1 MERTEV
7 ERYTGYKEVE
17 FTDEELVTF
26 YEKLENSFD
35 LKENEY
41 LLVKNQDK
49 IVDKYRLVNG
59 KLERVLFKT
68 LGDTYSDIIKP
79 RNPQQEIAFDM
90 LKDNRT
96 TLKLITGGFGSGKTL
111 ALCAGAIEA
120 VNKGQFEKIVWVRNN
135 IQVKDTDALG
145 ALPGEAIDKVFPYL
159 GPFMDHTGG
168 VDGVT
173 RLLRED
179 KLEVIPLGFLRGRSL
194 RNCIIL
200 CSEAENLT
208 KEHIQLI
215 IGRVDSGSELW
226 LDADLK
232 QRDKAVFEKSAGLE
246 TLIER
251 LAGHELF
258 GYVHLVKTERSKT
271 AQLADLLD

>member
-1 MERTEV
+1 MSK
-7 ERYTGYKEVE
+7 YLGYKEIE
-17 FTDEELVTF
+17 FSDNDLSKF
-26 YEKLENSFD
+26 YEDQTNVFD

-41 LLVKNQDK
+41 LLVKNK
-49 IVDKYRLVNG
+49 GEIVDKYRVVNG
-59 KLERVLFKT
+59 KLVKVLYT
-68 LGDTYSDIIKP
+68 ALGDNYSGIIKP

-90 LKDNRT
+90 LKDGKT

-111 ALCAGAIEA
+111 TLCAGALEA
-120 VNKGQFEKIVWVRNN
+120 VNKGKFDKIVWVRNN
-135 IQVKDTDALG
+135 IQVKDTDSLG

-168 VDGVT
+168 PDGVA
-173 RLLRED
+173 RLLRD
-179 KLEVIPLGFLRGRSL
+179 GKLEVIPLGFLRGRSL
-194 RNCIIL
+194 RNSIIL

-215 IGRVDSGSELW
+215 IGRVDEGSELW

-246 TLIER
+246 TLIQK
-251 LAGHELF
+251 LAGHKLF
-258 GYVHLVKTERSKT
+258 GYVHLVKTERSET
-271 AQLADLLD
+271 ARLADLLD

>member
-1 MERTEV
+1 MN
-7 ERYTGYKEVE
+7 RYIGYKEIE
-17 FTDEELVTF
+17 FSNDELTSF
-26 YEKLENSFD
+26 YENMENSFD

-41 LLVKNQDK
+41 LLVKNQGK
-49 IVDKYRLVNG
+49 IIDKYRFVDG
-59 KLERVLFKT
+59 KLERIIFKT
-68 LGDTYSDIIKP
+68 LGDSYSDIIKP

-90 LKDNRT
+90 LKDERT

-111 ALCAGAIEA
+111 ALCTGALEA
-120 VNKGQFEKIVWVRNN
+120 VNKGKFEKIIWVRNN

-168 VDGVT
+168 VDGIS
-173 RLLRED
+173 RLLREG

-194 RNCIIL
+194 RNSIIL

-251 LAGHELF
+251 LAGHKLF
-258 GYVHLVKTERSKT
+258 GYVHLVKTERSET

>member
-1 MERTEV
+1 MERIEV
-7 ERYTGYKEVE
+7 EKYLGYKEIN
-17 FTDEELVTF
+17 FSDEELTNF
-26 YEKLENSFD
+26 YENFENSFD
-35 LKENEY
+35 LRENEY

-49 IVDKYRLVNG
+49 IVDKYRLSNG
-59 KLERVLFKT
+59 ELKRVLFKT

-90 LKDNRT
+90 LKDNKT

-120 VNKGQFEKIVWVRNN
+120 VNSGRFEKIVWVRNN

-173 RLLRED
+173 RLLKED

-194 RNCIIL
+194 RNSIIL

-251 LAGHELF
+251 LAGHKLF
-258 GYVHLVKTERSKT
+258 GYVHLVKTERSET

>member
-1 MERTEV
+1 MD
-7 ERYTGYKEVE
+7 RYVGYKEVMLS
-17 FTDEELVTF
+17 DEELTEF
-26 YEKLENSFD
+26 YNSFDNPFD

-41 LLVKNQDK
+41 LLIKNSNNE
-49 IVDKYRLVNG
+49 IVDKYRLNNG
-59 KLERVLFKT
+59 KLAKVKYKT
-68 LGDTYSDIIKP
+68 VGDNFSGIIKP
-79 RNPQQEIAFDM
+79 RNIQQELAFDM
-90 LKDNRT
+90 LKDGKT

-111 ALCAGAIEA
+111 ALCSAAIEA
-120 VNKGQFEKIVWVRNN
+120 VNSGKFEKIVWVRNN

-145 ALPGEAIDKVFPYL
+145 ALPGEALDKVFPYL

-168 VDGVT
+168 PDGVL
-173 RLLRED
+173 RLIRED

-200 CSEAENLT
+200 SSEAENLT
-208 KEHIQLI
+208 KEHIQLL

-251 LAGHELF
+251 LAGNKLF
-258 GYVHLVKTERSKT
+258 GYVHLVKTERSET